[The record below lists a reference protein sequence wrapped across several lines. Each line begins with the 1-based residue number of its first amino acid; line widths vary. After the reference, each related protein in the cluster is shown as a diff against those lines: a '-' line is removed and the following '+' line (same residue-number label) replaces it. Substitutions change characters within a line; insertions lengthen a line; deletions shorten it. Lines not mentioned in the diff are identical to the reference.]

1 MTAILFSCLLFL
13 NCNSQT
19 SKSIETIPPKVFAEK
34 IKATPNAQILDVRTP
49 GEYSSEHIDN
59 AENVNWNGPDF
70 ETIASHYDK
79 SKPVFVYCKV
89 GGRSG
94 QAAEKLSQL
103 GFTKIYNLDGGI
115 LKWNAA
121 GLAAPS
127 DKIVGMC
134 DQEYG
139 DMVKSEPKVLVNF
152 YADWCAPCVKMKPY
166 MVKLQEEMK
175 GKLHVVRLNADE
187 HKTMVSQLKLDELP
201 ALILYENGQI
211 KWQHK
216 GFISEE
222 DLRKQ
227 L

>member
-1 MTAILFSCLLFL
+1 
-13 NCNSQT
+13 
-19 SKSIETIPPKVFAEK
+19 
-34 IKATPNAQILDVRTP
+34 
-49 GEYSSEHIDN
+49 
-59 AENVNWNGPDF
+59 
-70 ETIASHYDK
+70 
-79 SKPVFVYCKV
+79 
-89 GGRSG
+89 
-94 QAAEKLSQL
+94 
-103 GFTKIYNLDGGI
+103 
-115 LKWNAA
+115 
-121 GLAAPS
+121 
-127 DKIVGMC
+127 
-134 DQEYG
+134 
-139 DMVKSEPKVLVNF
+139 
-152 YADWCAPCVKMKPY
+152 MKPY